1 MNFLETSLSWAMA
14 LNYLRERAKER
25 KNTSNISEKQPVLL
39 LIMQLVGRTLMIV
52 GVGMHVAGKR
62 LVKLGQGSAA

>member
-25 KNTSNISEKQPVLL
+25 KNTSNIPEKQPVLL
-39 LIMQLVGRTLMIV
+39 LIMQFVGRALMII
-52 GVGMHVAGKR
+52 GVGMQVAGKR